1 MVAYRRNRVPGG
13 TYFFTV
19 TLKDRSARTLIDHVE
34 MLRESVTTVR
44 ARWPFTIDA
53 MVVLPDHLHALC
65 TLPDGDT
72 DYSTRWRLIKSG
84 FSRSLRGAS
93 TPSVWQNRYW
103 EHTIRDD
110 EDYRRHVEYIWFNPV
125 KHGHVER
132 VGDWPHSSFHR
143 AVRQG
148 LVAAD
153 WGGSV
158 RVEQESGYGE

>member
-53 MVVLPDHLHALC
+53 MVVLPDHLHALW

-103 EHTIRDD
+103 EHTIRD
-110 EDYRRHVEYIWFNPV
+110 EDR
-125 KHGHVER
+125 K
-132 VGDWPHSSFHR
+132 
-143 AVRQG
+143 
-148 LVAAD
+148 
-153 WGGSV
+153 SV
-158 RVEQESGYGE
+158 V